1 MGEASGAFPAGG
13 ESVTPEL
20 QEQLA
25 LLPHYLGNHLR
36 LSVTAIVIGAAISLP
51 LSIAA
56 TRIRRLEW
64 PLVAVANVLQTIPAL
79 ALLAFMV
86 PLLGRIGFVPALIAL
101 VLYSMLPIVRNTIT
115 GIHQVDP
122 SLVEAGRGLGM
133 TDLQLLFRVQ
143 LPLAAPTILAG
154 LRIAVVWVVGIAT
167 LSTPV
172 GAPSLGNYIFSG
184 LQTQNF
190 TAVLVGVVSAALLAL
205 SLDGLI
211 RLVEWAYRGRRTAA
225 ALTGILGLLGVLLL
239 PAALPGPQTS
249 AIRIGSKAFT
259 EQYILAELIHE
270 RLATAGRPSRV
281 ISSLGSTV
289 AFDALLAGQID
300 VYVDYS
306 GTLWANRMKRTDIPP
321 RDKVLREMTRWLE
334 KNDGV
339 RCLGSLGFENAYA
352 LAMTKKRVDTLDAH
366 DLSQLAQVSSRLTI
380 GGDYEFFSRPE
391 WKALQHHYGF
401 SFRSRTSFDPS
412 LMYQAVASGQVDVI
426 SAFTT
431 DGRIEAFHLTLL
443 QDDRHALPPY
453 DAVLLVSPQRSG
465 DRRLIEALRP
475 LVGSITNSQMRGANG
490 MVDLEGRPVRTAAE
504 WLSRQIV
511 NLKSH

>member
-1 MGEASGAFPAGG
+1 M
-13 ESVTPEL
+13 TPEL

-36 LSVTAIVIGAAISLP
+36 LSVTAIVIGTAISLP
-51 LSIAA
+51 LSIVA

-101 VLYSMLPIVRNTIT
+101 VLYSMLPVVRNTIT

-133 TDLQLLFRVQ
+133 TELQLLFQVQ

-154 LRIAVVWVVGIAT
+154 IRISVVWVVGIAT

-211 RLVEWAYRGRRTAA
+211 RLLEWAYRRRRAGA
-225 ALTGILGLLGVLLL
+225 ALIAILCLLGVFVLPQML
-239 PAALPGPQTS
+239 PASRTS
-249 AIRIGSKAFT
+249 AIRIGSKTFT
-259 EQYILAELIHE
+259 EQYILAELIHG
-270 RLATAGRPSRV
+270 RLGAAGLPSRV

-289 AFDALLAGQID
+289 AFDALRAGQID

-306 GTLWANRMKRTDIPP
+306 GTLWANRMRRTDI
-321 RDKVLREMTRWLE
+321 RSRGEVLNEMTQWLR
-334 KNDGV
+334 KNDGIL
-339 RCLGSLGFENAYA
+339 CLGSLGFENAYA
-352 LAMTKKRVDTLDAH
+352 LAMKKKRAEALNVHT
-366 DLSQLAQVSSRLTI
+366 LSQLARVSSRLSI

-391 WKALQHHYGF
+391 WKALERDYGF

-426 SAFTT
+426 SAFAT
-431 DGRIEAFHLTLL
+431 DGRIEAFDLTLL
-443 QDDRHALPPY
+443 EDDRHSLPPY
-453 DAVLLVSPQRSG
+453 DAVLLVSPQRSN
-465 DRRLIEALRP
+465 DRRLVEALRP
-475 LVGSITNSQMRGANG
+475 LVGSITNRQMRTANRT
-490 MVDLEGRPVRTAAE
+490 VDLDGKPVRSAAE
-504 WLSRQIV
+504 GLARR
-511 NLKSH
+511 